1 MAQKEEIKKYCVY
14 QHVAPD
20 GRVYIGIT
28 SQKPKARWQGGNG
41 YKNNTYFTRA
51 IKKYGWE
58 NFGHYILADD
68 LLEEQAKKMEIFLIS
83 FYRSNERK
91 YGFNISSG
99 GESKKGTHISDWQKQ
114 RISIASKGRSVSN
127 ETREKLS
134 LATASNWKNEEFRN
148 HMRSINLGPNNPQ
161 FGKIRTDH
169 EKMER
174 GGYSNERGGN
184 YSNRSEYSNRGG
196 YSRNSN
202 MIMELRE
209 LMEDAPDERT
219 RMEFDKFIRK
229 MESM

>member
-14 QHVAPD
+14 KHVAPD

-68 LLEEQAKKMEIFLIS
+68 LLEEQAKEMEIFLIS

-114 RISIASKGRSVSN
+114 RISIASKGRNVSN
-127 ETREKLS
+127 ETRKKLS
-134 LATASNWKNEEFRN
+134 VATASNWENKEFRD
-148 HMRSINLGPNNPQ
+148 HMRSINLGSNNPQ
-161 FGKIRTDH
+161 FGKIRTDR
-169 EKMER
+169 ERLER
-174 GGYSNERGGN
+174 GAKPIIQFDTNGIVVAEYISCHQA
-184 YSNRSEYSNRGG
+184 SEKTGI
-196 YSRNSN
+196 SR
-202 MIMELRE
+202 
-209 LMEDAPDERT
+209 DC
-219 RMEFDKFIRK
+219 IRK
-229 MESM
+229 CCKGIFKQAGGFIWRYK